1 MPILRKKQIRKMTDG
16 EIEKKIND
24 LRSELAQQKSLIASG
39 GAIENPSKIREIKK
53 TIARLLTYKNLRR
66 LGKI

>member
-1 MPILRKKQIRKMTDG
+1 MPILRKKQILKMTDA
-16 EIEKKIND
+16 EIEKKLNE

-39 GAIENPSKIREIKK
+39 GAIENPGRIKELRRN
-53 TIARLLTYKNLRR
+53 IARLLTYQNLRR